1 MIPALKRFRKFSRL
15 SLLLLF
21 GVVLSACQ
29 ATMGTGPQVGQSV
42 RVAMLLPYGSPNAG
56 DDLLASSLESA
67 ARLAAAE
74 AVGTQIELVVYPT
87 QADAGI
93 AAAVAQQAVAE
104 GADVILGPLRS
115 DAAAAVGVAV
125 ANTNVSVLS
134 FSNNASIAGR
144 NLFVLG
150 LTYDNAAARMVSYAA
165 ANGRDRIMVVHARNL
180 AGEVARD
187 AVRRAAA
194 ASGATV
200 VGEIAYEFSQTGVVA
215 ALPEV
220 EAMVAQT
227 GANAMILTADAS
239 GALPL
244 FGQLLPDNGFDTEAT
259 KIIGLTRWDIPAQ
272 TLEIRGLQ
280 GGWFVLPDPTAE
292 SAFRTRYQ
300 LAYQQAPHN
309 LAPLAYDGM
318 RAVIDTVGRTGR
330 LGGVDF
336 ASGSGFAGANGVFR
350 LLPDGSIERGLA
362 VVTLQDRQ
370 IILVD
375 PAPRTLGAG
384 F

>member
-1 MIPALKRFRKFSRL
+1 MIPALTRFRKFLQL

-21 GVVLSACQ
+21 GAVLSACQ

-56 DDLLASSLESA
+56 DDLLASSLENA

-87 QADAGI
+87 QADAGT

-200 VGEIAYEFSQTGVVA
+200 LGEIAYEFSQTGVVA

-220 EAMVAQT
+220 EALVAQT

-280 GGWFVLPDPTAE
+280 GGWFVLPDPNAE

-309 LAPLAYDGM
+309 LARCD
-318 RAVIDTVGRTGR
+318 
-330 LGGVDF
+330 
-336 ASGSGFAGANGVFR
+336 
-350 LLPDGSIERGLA
+350 
-362 VVTLQDRQ
+362 
-370 IILVD
+370 
-375 PAPRTLGAG
+375 
-384 F
+384 

>member
-1 MIPALKRFRKFSRL
+1 MIPALTRFRKFLRL

-56 DDLLASSLESA
+56 DDLLASSLENA

-87 QADAGI
+87 QADAGT

-150 LTYDNAAARMVSYAA
+150 LNYDKAAARMVSYAA

-215 ALPEV
+215 A
-220 EAMVAQT
+220 
-227 GANAMILTADAS
+227 
-239 GALPL
+239 
-244 FGQLLPDNGFDTEAT
+244 
-259 KIIGLTRWDIPAQ
+259 
-272 TLEIRGLQ
+272 
-280 GGWFVLPDPTAE
+280 
-292 SAFRTRYQ
+292 
-300 LAYQQAPHN
+300 
-309 LAPLAYDGM
+309 
-318 RAVIDTVGRTGR
+318 
-330 LGGVDF
+330 
-336 ASGSGFAGANGVFR
+336 
-350 LLPDGSIERGLA
+350 
-362 VVTLQDRQ
+362 
-370 IILVD
+370 
-375 PAPRTLGAG
+375 
-384 F
+384 

>member
-1 MIPALKRFRKFSRL
+1 MIPALTRFRKFLRL

-56 DDLLASSLESA
+56 DDLLASSLENA

-87 QADAGI
+87 QADAGT
-93 AAAVAQQAVAE
+93 AAVVAQQAVAE

-115 DAAAAVGVAV
+115 DAAAAVGLAV

-165 ANGRDRIMVVHARNL
+165 ANARDRIMVVHARNL

-280 GGWFVLPDPTAE
+280 GGWFVLPDPNAE

-318 RAVIDTVGRTGR
+318 RAVIDTLGRTGR
-330 LGGVDF
+330 LGGADF
-336 ASGSGFAGANGVFR
+336 VSGSGFAGANGVFR

>member
-1 MIPALKRFRKFSRL
+1 MIPALTRFRKFLRL

-29 ATMGTGPQVGQSV
+29 ATMATGPQVGQSV

-56 DDLLASSLESA
+56 DDLLASSLENA

-87 QADAGI
+87 QADAGT
-93 AAAVAQQAVAE
+93 AAVVAQQAVAE

-115 DAAAAVGVAV
+115 DAAAAVGLAV

-165 ANGRDRIMVVHARNL
+165 ANARDRIMVVHARNL

-187 AVRRAAA
+187 AVRRVAA

-280 GGWFVLPDPTAE
+280 GGWFVLPDPNAE

-318 RAVIDTVGRTGR
+318 RAVIDTLGRTGR
-330 LGGVDF
+330 LGGADF
-336 ASGSGFAGANGVFR
+336 VSGSGFAGANGVFR